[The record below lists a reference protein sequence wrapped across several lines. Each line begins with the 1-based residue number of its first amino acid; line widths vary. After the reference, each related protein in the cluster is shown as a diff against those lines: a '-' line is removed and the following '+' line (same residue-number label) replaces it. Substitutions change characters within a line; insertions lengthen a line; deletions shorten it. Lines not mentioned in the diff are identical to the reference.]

1 MIYLVARTDSVGY
14 EEYGSFIVSAKSR
27 KEASDLCKDYYGF
40 DLKDKPVKITLI
52 KSVGKSEK
60 ILRSFNA
67 G

>member
-1 MIYLVARTDSVGY
+1 MIYLVERTDSVDY
-14 EEYGSFIVSAKSR
+14 DECDSFVVRAKSR

-40 DLKDKPVKITLI
+40 NLKDKPVKITLI